1 MKWDYV
7 SELLPPVVL
16 LFIPKVIY
24 EHGEQ
29 CWNDI
34 VVGTPDS
41 FTRPLSSNYQSR
53 LVANQEEF
61 IKVYDEFSLRNM
73 FVHTSKLRFTCRK
86 ILRHGVDS
94 IISPPNE
101 GVLRIFM
108 ALKGPCP
115 LPGLNP
121 RISSPKAST
130 LTITPPRRLL
140 DSSNHQLLLEIL
152 FQLFI
157 IFPPCLL
164 LSYLINI

>member
-1 MKWDYV
+1 
-7 SELLPPVVL
+7 
-16 LFIPKVIY
+16 VIY

-34 VVGTPDS
+34 GAGTPDS
-41 FTRPLSSNYQSR
+41 FTNYQSR

-61 IKVYDEFSLRNM
+61 IKVDGEFSLRNI

-121 RISSPKAST
+121 RTSSPKAIT
-130 LTITPPRRLL
+130 LTITLPTSLRNFISTVYNLPTI
-140 DSSNHQLLLEIL
+140 S
-152 FQLFI
+152 FI
-157 IFPPCLL
+157 IVCNK
-164 LSYLINI
+164 YLK